1 MSRKIDL
8 TIKKVDKYN
17 FLNYYPIIMKVDGSK
32 IKLIRESRQMTQG
45 DLAAG
50 AGVSRQAVI
59 SWEKG
64 GVGSF
69 RILNKIADLLK
80 VNPEILLDKD

>member
-1 MSRKIDL
+1 
-8 TIKKVDKYN
+8 
-17 FLNYYPIIMKVDGSK
+17 MKVDGAK

-45 DLAAG
+45 DLATQ

-69 RILNKIADLLK
+69 RILNKIAELLN
-80 VNPEILLDKD
+80 VRPEIFLSESENGD

>member
-1 MSRKIDL
+1 MAK
-8 TIKKVDKYN
+8 KKVDKTGKLSKM
-17 FLNYYPIIMKVDGSK
+17 LNMKVDGSK
-32 IKLIRESRQMTQG
+32 IKLIRESRRLTQEA
-45 DLAAG
+45 LAIQ

-69 RILNKIADLLK
+69 RILNKIAELLK
-80 VNPEILLDKD
+80 VPPEIFIEKPINGD

>member
-1 MSRKIDL
+1 MR
-8 TIKKVDKYN
+8 
-17 FLNYYPIIMKVDGSK
+17 VDGAK

-45 DLAAG
+45 DLATQ

-69 RILNKIADLLK
+69 RILNKIAELLGVK
-80 VNPEILLDKD
+80 PELFLDKGNGD